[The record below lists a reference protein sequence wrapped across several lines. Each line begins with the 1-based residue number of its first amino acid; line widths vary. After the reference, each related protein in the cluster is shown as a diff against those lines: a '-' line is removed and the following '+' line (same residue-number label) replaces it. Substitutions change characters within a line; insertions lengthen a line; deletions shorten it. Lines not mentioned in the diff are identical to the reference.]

1 MSLINQSGRI
11 QNSFFKQ
18 TITVTKADTQA
29 TFSVT
34 AIVIP
39 ASRQDLL
46 LLPEGE
52 RFLPTFKIYTESPLG
67 FHDIVHFK
75 GFDYRV
81 ISATD
86 WGDYGYY
93 HHFATRLSATTKGHS
108 AGFTVT

>member
-1 MSLINQSGRI
+1 MSLINQSGRF
-11 QNSFFKQ
+11 QTSYFKQ
-18 TITVTKADTQA
+18 TITVKKANTQS

-52 RFLPTFKIYTESPLG
+52 RFLPTFKIYADSPLELG
-67 FHDIVHFK
+67 DIVSFK
-75 GFDYRV
+75 GVDYRV

-86 WGDYGYY
+86 WADYGYY
-93 HHFATRLSATTKGHS
+93 HHFATRLSATTKGYS
-108 AGFTVT
+108 TGFTVT